1 MEKTIMK
8 KVPYLPLFLV
18 LNFGALFIGS
28 LLMNSGPTSSWY
40 LSMNKAP
47 WTPPGWVFG
56 AAWTTI
62 MVCFSYYMA
71 QLIKT
76 KPSLFVWKLFAVQ
89 WLLNVSWNYL
99 FFNQHFIFLSLL
111 VLIAL
116 TILVGF
122 LMINQLYV
130 LKIKSLSIVPYFLW
144 LFIATSL
151 NVYAFIYN

>member
-1 MEKTIMK
+1 MK
-8 KVPYLPLFLV
+8 KVAYLPLFLV

-111 VLIAL
+111 VLKAL

-122 LMINQLYV
+122 FMIHYLSD
-130 LKIKSLSIVPYFLW
+130 LKIKTAAIVPYFLW
-144 LFIATSL
+144 LLIATSL